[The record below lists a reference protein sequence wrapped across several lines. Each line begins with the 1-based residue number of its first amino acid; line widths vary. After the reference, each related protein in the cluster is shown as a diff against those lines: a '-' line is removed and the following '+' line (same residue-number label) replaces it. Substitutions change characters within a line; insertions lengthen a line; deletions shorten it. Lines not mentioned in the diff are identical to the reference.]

1 MGTGGGNTVAIIQ
14 ARVGSRRLPG
24 KVLAPIVG
32 RSMLERVVERVEA
45 ASRVDRAVVA
55 TSDDPRDDAVEA
67 ICRRRGFACFRG
79 SESDVLGRYVG
90 AAARYAADP
99 ILRITADCPL
109 IDPEVIDRVV
119 DAFRG
124 KDLPYDYASNINP
137 PTFPHGLD
145 TEILS
150 AEALARADREAR
162 WQSEREHVTLYI
174 RQHPDRFRTFNVT
187 HAPDLSG
194 RRWVVDEA
202 TDLEFVRAV
211 YERMGDRSFGMADVL
226 ALLSSEP
233 ELARINAGIVRDEG
247 LKKSLAEDQLV
258 RP

>member
-1 MGTGGGNTVAIIQ
+1 
-14 ARVGSRRLPG
+14 
-24 KVLAPIVG
+24 
-32 RSMLERVVERVEA
+32 
-45 ASRVDRAVVA
+45 
-55 TSDDPRDDAVEA
+55 
-67 ICRRRGFACFRG
+67 
-79 SESDVLGRYVG
+79 VLGRYVG
-90 AAARYAADP
+90 AAKRYAADP

-109 IDPEVIDRVV
+109 IDPQVIDRVV
-119 DAFRG
+119 DAFAG
-124 KDLPYDYASNINP
+124 KDLDYASNINP
-137 PTFPHGLD
+137 PSFPHGLD

-174 RQHPDRFRTFNVT
+174 RQHPDRFRTFNVAHT
-187 HAPDLSG
+187 PDLSN

-211 YERMGDRSFGMADVL
+211 YERMGDRAFGMADVL

>member
-1 MGTGGGNTVAIIQ
+1 
-14 ARVGSRRLPG
+14 
-24 KVLAPIVG
+24 
-32 RSMLERVVERVEA
+32 MLERVVERVEA
-45 ASRVDRAVVA
+45 AERVDRVVVA

-90 AAARYAADP
+90 AANRYAADP
-99 ILRITADCPL
+99 VLRITADCPL
-109 IDPEVIDRVV
+109 IDPRVIDQVV

-124 KDLPYDYASNINP
+124 KNLDYEYASNINP

-150 AEALARADREAR
+150 AEALARADRESR

-174 RQHPDRFRTFNVT
+174 RRNPDRFRTFNVT
-187 HAPDLSG
+187 HTPDLSG

-211 YERMGDRSFGMADVL
+211 YERMGDRAFGMADVL
-226 ALLSSEP
+226 ALLSAEP

-247 LKKSLAEDQLV
+247 LRKSLAEDQLV